1 MHDYLGDATR
11 TSTSALSPKIA
22 TSSST
27 PPTSEKKQKFESLVD
42 SLSEDSEPEYEAG
55 TAASDCGKTN
65 SNWDES
71 DGSA

>member
-1 MHDYLGDATR
+1 MRDYLGDVTR

-27 PPTSEKKQKFESLVD
+27 PRTSEKKPKFEALVD
-42 SLSEDSEPEYEAG
+42 SLPEDEYEPG
-55 TAASDCGKTN
+55 EAASDCGKTN

-71 DGSA
+71 DSD